1 LKNSSRI
8 SEDVVE
14 KTRSVL
20 IMPDTYKS
28 PQPLKLFPE
37 KLFYKIGEVSRVVG
51 VESYV
56 LRYWETEF
64 SFLNPRKSKS
74 GQRIYAK
81 NDVDL
86 ILQIKHLL
94 YEEKYTIDGVR
105 RKLGSDAELQSP
117 VNGPADPGVTAEA
130 ASDAE
135 NILTMVKSRLKEIL
149 HHHFGA

>member
-1 LKNSSRI
+1 
-8 SEDVVE
+8 
-14 KTRSVL
+14 
-20 IMPDTYKS
+20 MHDTYKS

-105 RKLGSDAELQSP
+105 RKLGNEAEQLNP
-117 VNGPADPGVTAEA
+117 VDCPADPGSTDGA

>member
-1 LKNSSRI
+1 
-8 SEDVVE
+8 
-14 KTRSVL
+14 
-20 IMPDTYKS
+20 MC
-28 PQPLKLFPE
+28 
-37 KLFYKIGEVSRVVG
+37 

-64 SFLNPRKSKS
+64 SFLSPRKSKA

-105 RKLGSDAELQSP
+105 RKLGSAAEQQGTVSC
-117 VNGPADPGVTAEA
+117 PADPGVAAEA
-130 ASDAE
+130 APDAG
-135 NILTMVKSRLKEIL
+135 NVLNMVKSRLKEIL

>member
-1 LKNSSRI
+1 MIDN
-8 SEDVVE
+8 
-14 KTRSVL
+14 
-20 IMPDTYKS
+20 TYKS

-37 KLFYKIGEVSRVVG
+37 KLFYKIGEVSRLVG

-74 GQRIYAK
+74 GQRIYTK

-86 ILQIKHLL
+86 IQQIKHLL

-105 RKLGSDAELQSP
+105 RKLGINAEQQDP
-117 VNGPADPGVTAEA
+117 VNSHVDANAIEKGASA
-130 ASDAE
+130 ADAE
-135 NILTMVKSRLKEIL
+135 NILAMVKSRLKEIL
-149 HHHFGA
+149 HQHFGA

>member
-1 LKNSSRI
+1 M
-8 SEDVVE
+8 SEDVE
-14 KTRSVL
+14 ETRSVL
-20 IMPDTYKS
+20 IMQDTYKA

-86 ILQIKHLL
+86 ILKIKHLL

-105 RKLGSDAELQSP
+105 RKLGSDAEQQSP
-117 VNGPADPGVTAEA
+117 VNCPADSGLTAEA
-130 ASDAE
+130 ASDAQ

>member
-1 LKNSSRI
+1 MMHN
-8 SEDVVE
+8 
-14 KTRSVL
+14 
-20 IMPDTYKS
+20 TYKS
-28 PQPLKLFPE
+28 PQPLNLFPE
-37 KLFYKIGEVSRVVG
+37 KLFYKIGEVSRLVG

-64 SFLNPRKSKS
+64 PFLNPRKSKS

-86 ILQIKHLL
+86 IIQIKHLL

-105 RKLGSDAELQSP
+105 RKLGSNMESQDVSSHVDAE
-117 VNGPADPGVTAEA
+117 VGGRNA
-130 ASDAE
+130 ADAE
-135 NILTMVKSRLKEIL
+135 NILAMVKSRLKDIL

>member
-1 LKNSSRI
+1 M
-8 SEDVVE
+8 SEDVFD
-14 KTRSVL
+14 KTRGVL
-20 IMPDTYKS
+20 IMQEPYKA
-28 PQPLKLFPE
+28 PQSLQLFPE

-86 ILQIKHLL
+86 ILKIKHLL
-94 YEEKYTIDGVR
+94 YEEKYTIGGVR
-105 RKLGSDAELQSP
+105 RKLGSDAEQQGQA
-117 VNGPADPGVTAEA
+117 NYPADPVVTAEA
-130 ASDAE
+130 ASDAQ
-135 NILTMVKSRLKEIL
+135 NILNMVKSRLKEIL

>member
-1 LKNSSRI
+1 
-8 SEDVVE
+8 
-14 KTRSVL
+14 
-20 IMPDTYKS
+20 MQDTYKS

-86 ILQIKHLL
+86 ILKIKHLL

-105 RKLGSDAELQSP
+105 LRLGSNAEQQDNATRP
-117 VNGPADPGVTAEA
+117 VD
-130 ASDAE
+130 
-135 NILTMVKSRLKEIL
+135 
-149 HHHFGA
+149 

>member
-1 LKNSSRI
+1 MLKNKR
-8 SEDVVE
+8 SEL
-14 KTRSVL
+14 T
-20 IMPDTYKS
+20 MQDTYGS
-28 PQPLKLFPE
+28 PQTLKLFPD
-37 KLFYKIGEVSRVVG
+37 KLFYKIGEVSRLVG

-64 SFLNPRKSKS
+64 PFLNPRKSKT

-86 ILQIKHLL
+86 IKKIKHLL

-105 RKLGSDAELQSP
+105 RKLGSDAEQLGAKSCP
-117 VNGPADPGVTAEA
+117 EDAGVNAGVSA
-130 ASDAE
+130 DAE
-135 NILTMVKSRLKEIL
+135 KILAMVKSRLKEIL